1 MSAQAVGLG
10 KRPKGESKRTPKGQD
25 SVSADKRKEFVL
37 GRVEDVRAMQ
47 RAEGNFDCF
56 GRANANYCDRKE
68 CLYHAEC
75 LSVSTLITQTGRLN
89 EEGGRATANSQQ

>member
-1 MSAQAVGLG
+1 MSERLKDKPG
-10 KRPKGESKRTPKGQD
+10 KDPKGQGD
-25 SVSADKRKEFVL
+25 VNADERREL
-37 GRVEDVRAMQ
+37 TLARVEDVRAMQ

-75 LSVSTLITQTGRLN
+75 LSVSTLIAQTGRLN